1 MKPTRISQSL
11 AVLEYLL
18 SPEAVPPSQMRL
30 MLVIANNQ
38 APMTVAEVEYAVSRT
53 NQHATLVKCVKDN
66 CLQRV
71 AGTNPQ
77 EYELTEC
84 GIVEVQRVLRGTDEC
99 KPVPQVD
106 QAKVDKY
113 ILNMH

>member
-1 MKPTRISQSL
+1 MKPTRISQAL

-18 SPEAVPPSQMRL
+18 GKDSVPPSQMRL

-53 NQHATLVKCVKDN
+53 NQHATLVKCVAENLLRKI
-66 CLQRV
+66 

-84 GIVEVQRVLRGTDEC
+84 GVTEVQRVLRGSDEY
-99 KPVPQVD
+99 KPAPVVD
-106 QAKVDKY
+106 MVKVNRFV
-113 ILNMH
+113 LGV